1 MLKLR
6 SHNII
11 LPKYFRMVKKKGS
24 SLTFSAHGW
33 WGKEKNCKPAEKIR
47 QPESEDGSAGGGQG
61 EECRAVRAS
70 KPRRLFVRTEA
81 SREVFF
87 SLIEKNFRGRAKEKI
102 VKKTSLL
109 DTRARRAAAGRERT
123 IWFRATTRAAR
134 GQSGFCSKKVRIS
147 SNRHHKNF
155 IMENL
160 NNQNETLPKLSSVE
174 KIERENNVMIKNR
187 EQLSSLIEPPLL
199 SACQELYDKNIRT
212 LSSSANRNNPDVYI
226 TIDFDSLSENNKRI
240 AESLGEVK
248 FNVETNTNTMHITL
262 PVTLENN
269 IEEVSLVALD
279 MAHKFNKQ
287 PLTWGTHTLGDLRSM
302 YGYSPEDE
310 EMQVENFAN
319 GEPDSYYYDPMTKL
333 FYESEE
339 LYKKANE

>member
-1 MLKLR
+1 MLQQNN
-6 SHNII
+6 HNII

-147 SNRHHKNF
+147 SNRHH
-155 IMENL
+155 
-160 NNQNETLPKLSSVE
+160 Q
-174 KIERENNVMIKNR
+174 IELV
-187 EQLSSLIEPPLL
+187 
-199 SACQELYDKNIRT
+199 A
-212 LSSSANRNNPDVYI
+212 
-226 TIDFDSLSENNKRI
+226 
-240 AESLGEVK
+240 SLGASPLASAGSFASK
-248 FNVETNTNTMHITL
+248 AKGFLKSISSRSAARRQFTNKICFARRAMSRFFFVFGEKQSEILLNCRCG
-262 PVTLENN
+262 
-269 IEEVSLVALD
+269 VSFFQLQL
-279 MAHKFNKQ
+279 NKQ
-287 PLTWGTHTLGDLRSM
+287 
-302 YGYSPEDE
+302 
-310 EMQVENFAN
+310 F
-319 GEPDSYYYDPMTKL
+319 YD
-333 FYESEE
+333 
-339 LYKKANE
+339 